1 MTRLLL
7 GLFDVARPEMDL
19 REGRDRASRVRVS
32 SELERDRE
40 RLLEQLH
47 RLLGVPE
54 QEVEPAEVVRE
65 LADVDAIGE
74 LRVSL
79 PRPLGVVARQHPV
92 PFAVGDERSLEV
104 GSADRAEIVDAA
116 RQLERTLDV
125 VACSLVVALTL
136 PAPRAPGKDVRL
148 ERVARQARTL
158 GQPERLVEQRERR
171 LDAVELVAAAAEP
184 E

>member
-1 MTRLLL
+1 VTRLLL

-19 REGRDRASRVRVS
+19 RERRDRASRVRVA
-32 SELERDRE
+32 SEVERDRE

-92 PFAVGDERSLEV
+92 PFAG
-104 GSADRAEIVDAA
+104 
-116 RQLERTLDV
+116 
-125 VACSLVVALTL
+125 
-136 PAPRAPGKDVRL
+136 
-148 ERVARQARTL
+148 
-158 GQPERLVEQRERR
+158 RR
-171 LDAVELVAAAAEP
+171 
-184 E
+184 